1 MPLGSI
7 EQAVLVSTLLS
18 GDIDAGSLVS
28 RMRSVAVILRPNAI
42 YNQTMYTAEAMSA
55 LQHLMTSLNIASDM
69 VERRDSKFDSSEE
82 ENCCG
87 CMRGL
92 AGTCEGSKAR
102 GVVAIKVVADPNQ
115 DSGG

>member
-7 EQAVLVSTLLS
+7 EQAVPVSTLLS

-42 YNQTMYTAEAMSA
+42 YNQTMYTTEAMSA
-55 LQHLMTSLNIASDM
+55 LQHLMTLLNIASDM
-69 VERRDSKFDSSEE
+69 VERQDSKFDSSGE

-87 CMRGL
+87 CMR
-92 AGTCEGSKAR
+92 TCWYVRRQQG
-102 GVVAIKVVADPNQ
+102 
-115 DSGG
+115 